1 MVFISV
7 EKRIFNINMEFIYI
21 YIFVV
26 SFVATLVRSTFGF
39 GESLVAVPLFIL
51 FIPLEIAVPLSVL
64 ISILVALVVVVQDH
78 QQIHFSSAKWLILFA
93 VLGIPI
99 GLLILL
105 YGNEFWVKIGLGLL
119 IIFNSLYAIFG
130 KKQLSLKTDSMLW
143 LFICGF
149 TSGILGGAY
158 GVNGPPLVVYGNL
171 RNWSAKHFRATL
183 QAYFL
188 PASFIAAIGYF
199 TKGLI
204 TLEVLKYFLLSLP
217 AVFPAIFL
225 GRYLNHKIKD
235 KSFFKYVY
243 WGLIAV
249 GSFLIINSLLT
260 K

>member
-1 MVFISV
+1 M
-7 EKRIFNINMEFIYI
+7 
-21 YIFVV
+21 
-26 SFVATLVRSTFGF
+26 
-39 GESLVAVPLFIL
+39 
-51 FIPLEIAVPLSVL
+51 
-64 ISILVALVVVVQDH
+64 
-78 QQIHFSSAKWLILFA
+78 
-93 VLGIPI
+93 
-99 GLLILL
+99 
-105 YGNEFWVKIGLGLL
+105 
-119 IIFNSLYAIFG
+119 YAIFG

-225 GRYLNHKIKD
+225 GRYLNHNIKD